1 MQDISQIETLV
12 EEAKKLMKEFNNNQW
27 DDKYPVTEHF
37 EEDIN
42 TETLYVLEEMTQFMA
57 LSWSTN
63 NNQNGMM
70 S

>member
-1 MQDISQIETLV
+1 
-12 EEAKKLMKEFNNNQW
+12 MKEFNNNQW
-27 DDKYPVTEHF
+27 DDKYPLQ
-37 EEDIN
+37 N
-42 TETLYVLEEMTQFMA
+42 TLKKTSIPKHYMCWKKMTQFMA